1 VPIVAKFFFV
11 FKGLEHEQITDG
23 CLERVES
30 EGLLE

>member
-1 VPIVAKFFFV
+1 VPVVAMFIFI

-23 CLERVES
+23 CLERVKS

>member
-1 VPIVAKFFFV
+1 VPVVAMFFLI